1 MLRIKQLCI
10 FLYSVCKYRVSIV
23 HHGWIY
29 GKPHTYCDVQFMN
42 FDFVLLLQIWESWW
56 SMQLEILNENLLA
69 CFRKPK
75 KKGPQWVFWQDNN
88 PKVMANSKK
97 TNSLSTRTTEKNMFI
112 LVLGGELKWK
122 EHQDSGELRLP
133 VLSFCTPTLKYKM
146 RKLSAGKTGLYSKY

>member
-75 KKGPQWVFWQDNN
+75 KKGPQWVFDRIITQKLWPTQ
-88 PKVMANSKK
+88 KK
-97 TNSLSTRTTEKNMFI
+97 QIVCQPEQ
-112 LVLGGELKWK
+112 LKK
-122 EHQDSGELRLP
+122 I
-133 VLSFCTPTLKYKM
+133 C
-146 RKLSAGKTGLYSKY
+146 LYSFLVVSWSEKSIRTLENWDSQFSVSVLQLWNTKWEN